1 MACGQLGSSQSCCLG
16 LSGHGERARR
26 ERGRVLESL
35 PTRTQPAHHSPRCT
49 WLSVCTLRVGLLAWA
64 HGIGVY
70 PGFCQSGVLSFGSCR
85 HCSCA
90 QSLASCLVLRTRTGT
105 TCRKTNR
112 EKQMQMTCKRGR
124 KETQVFPSTGN
135 SAHWSFPRTLLTL
148 GLERWRLFSWWEP
161 GTTVYCVGRFATPQR
176 GICSSEFTS
185 QKGS

>member
-70 PGFCQSGVLSFGSCR
+70 PWLLPVR
-85 HCSCA
+85 
-90 QSLASCLVLRTRTGT
+90 CLVVRQL
-105 TCRKTNR
+105 
-112 EKQMQMTCKRGR
+112 Q
-124 KETQVFPSTGN
+124 
-135 SAHWSFPRTLLTL
+135 TLLVCPETGLML
-148 GLERWRLFSWWEP
+148 GVKDQN
-161 GTTVYCVGRFATPQR
+161 GYDV
-176 GICSSEFTS
+176 
-185 QKGS
+185 QKNKQGKANADDL